1 MDFNS
6 SHGCARRPAVR
17 PCRGHALLELAI
29 VKTVSLIFGVGIAF
43 AIDPSIA
50 RMDGELL
57 KAVHVDAEAGGD
69 VVVESAAPAAP
80 ELETV
85 ASRSLRWSIAPRMDE
100 EVMTRS
106 MDDLIEGPAVTLV
119 VP

>member
-57 KAVHVDAEAGGD
+57 TAVQVDAAAGGD
-69 VVVESAAPAAP
+69 VLVGSAAPEP
-80 ELETV
+80 ETV
-85 ASRSLRWSIAPRMDE
+85 SLGSVRGSLAPRLDE
-100 EVMTRS
+100 EVPTRS
-106 MDDLIEGPAVTLV
+106 MGDLIEGPAVTLV
-119 VP
+119 GP